1 MFDPVPRGPLRNA
14 ADLCGSKYAM
24 NFWRKIVLGLCALLS
39 WHASSF
45 AQTRELPDFGSP
57 ADTILNRSREA
68 QLGRSIMLQL
78 RNAGVIVEDPQ
89 LTEYVKILGS
99 RLASQANNGDFTFN
113 FFIIDD
119 NQINA
124 FAMPGG
130 HIGVHTGLVLASENE
145 SELAGVLAHEVSHVT
160 QRHIARSLY
169 DNQRMSIVS
178 IATMLAAILIGAAAD
193 SPEATQGL
201 LMGSQAAQL
210 QRQINFTR
218 SNEHEADRIGMG
230 VLAAAG
236 FDPNGMATFF
246 EKLQIRY
253 GVARQNVPQMLQTHP
268 VTGARIAEARGRA
281 RQLPRQEYVDSTGY
295 NLAKARI
302 IVLDATTPEAALAA
316 FDRMDDGSTTTR
328 YGRALAL
335 SRMALNDNA
344 EREFRSLVEEHPTV
358 IAYHIGH
365 AESLMSSG
373 YTTLAMEVY
382 GEASELFPRNVP
394 LTISYAEALIEAG
407 RPADAHHLLLDL
419 LNNVPPTPA
428 QIQLIARAANAEGDV
443 GNAQYYMGEYWI
455 SVGNLPLAIEQIRMA
470 LEAPGVDRI
479 DKARFE
485 AKLKLWRSYLP
496 EQDNR
501 RRSRRGDDDPADGP
515 SRG

>member
-1 MFDPVPRGPLRNA
+1 MKFRQ
-14 ADLCGSKYAM
+14 
-24 NFWRKIVLGLCALLS
+24 KIVFAVCALLS
-39 WHASSF
+39 WQATGL
-45 AQTRELPDFGSP
+45 AQTTRELPDFGSP
-57 ADTILNRSREA
+57 AVTILNRSKEA
-68 QLGRSIMLQL
+68 QLGRSVMLQL

-89 LTEYVKILGS
+89 LTEYIRILGS

-113 FFIIDD
+113 FFVIDD

-130 HIGVHTGLVLASENE
+130 HIGVHTGLILASENE

-160 QRHIARSLY
+160 QRHIARSIY
-169 DNQRMSIVS
+169 DNQRMSVVS
-178 IATMLAAILIGAAAD
+178 IATMLAAILIGAVAD
-193 SPEATQGL
+193 SPDATQGL

-253 GVARQNVPQMLQTHP
+253 GVARQNIPQMLQTHP
-268 VTGARIAEARGRA
+268 VTGSRIAEARGRA
-281 RQLPRQEYVDSTGY
+281 RQLPQVDHVDSIGY
-295 NLAKARI
+295 SLAKARI
-302 IVLDATTPEAALAA
+302 MVLDAATPEAALAS
-316 FDRMDDGSTTTR
+316 FDRMDDASPAKR

-335 SRMALNDNA
+335 SRMTLNDNA
-344 EREFRSLVEEHPTV
+344 EREFRALVAEYPTV
-358 IAYHIGH
+358 IAYRIGH
-365 AESLMSSG
+365 AEALMESG
-373 YTTLAMEVY
+373 YTSLAMEVY
-382 GEASELFPRNVP
+382 GDATELFPRNVP

-407 RPADAHHLLLDL
+407 RPAAAHDLLLDL

-428 QIQLIARAANAEGDV
+428 QIQLIARAANAEGDA

-455 SVGNLPLAIEQIRMA
+455 SVGNLPLAIERIRMA

-479 DKARFE
+479 DKARYE
-485 AKLKLWRSYLP
+485 AKLELWRSWMP
-496 EQDNR
+496 EQEPR
-501 RRSRRGDDDPADGP
+501 RRPRRSDDEDGGR